1 MDSLGIHQRS
11 LFLKSFR
18 SDSLSLQKRW
28 KGFQISLSSSEV
40 QHSLCNSQ
48 KIILWLTSVKRNVYM
63 ILSESVLNILH
74 EPNATSGYG
83 YFLFIFN
90 KKVVV
95 KQKIATLVF
104 QLKLCDWF
112 ITKYNP
118 SESRRVMQLFL
129 RVCPVWICFRLIK
142 VMV

>member
-1 MDSLGIHQRS
+1 
-11 LFLKSFR
+11 
-18 SDSLSLQKRW
+18 
-28 KGFQISLSSSEV
+28 
-40 QHSLCNSQ
+40 
-48 KIILWLTSVKRNVYM
+48 M

-104 QLKLCDWF
+104 QLKLCD
-112 ITKYNP
+112 
-118 SESRRVMQLFL
+118 
-129 RVCPVWICFRLIK
+129 
-142 VMV
+142 